1 MEATVLTRALSTV
14 SAAISPKSK
23 LAVLREVLLDH
34 TPAGL
39 RLMGTD
45 LETMVIYQLPP
56 NGVVGAG
63 ALTAPVESFVKL
75 VKTLKGE
82 VELTLEPETATTR
95 LTAGDLKLTLRGRAP
110 TEHLAVEP
118 RPADGIL
125 LATVDAA
132 ALQDALKRVM
142 PVVRQDDDQPSI
154 NSVHLAV
161 EAGDSSLTVEGAN
174 GHTLHTLRVPLL
186 APAPVTADALI
197 SLKQVQKLLKALAES
212 GAQVLQLYAD
222 PEREPAKDR
231 QETPPRRLVLVWTN
245 ADGAE
250 VEARIRLT
258 EGTYPTLSRI
268 IPQEPPQQTISVSV
282 KAMLEALKKLQTVE
296 PFKIAIETE
305 AEEPASLELTAI
317 TYDGSELAARM
328 PCTWEGE
335 ALGTLVDPA
344 YLEANLKAQM
354 EDQVALELR
363 YRVNSEGKVCNCEA
377 LVFRSGTL
385 VAVTMPMLDAKG
397 GCRWQR

>member
-1 MEATVLTRALSTV
+1 MEAQTLCRALSTV

-23 LAVLREVLLDH
+23 LAVLREVLLEQG
-34 TPAGL
+34 PAGL

-45 LETMVIYQLPP
+45 LEMVIVYQLPP
-56 NGVVGAG
+56 NGIVGTG
-63 ALTAPVESFVKL
+63 ALTAPVESFAKL
-75 VKTLKGE
+75 ARTLKGE

-95 LTAGDLKLTLRGRAP
+95 LQAGDLKLTLRGRAP
-110 TEHLAVEP
+110 TEHLDVEP

-161 EAGDSSLTVEGAN
+161 EAGGNLLTVEGAN
-174 GHTLHTLRVPLL
+174 GHTLHTLGVSLL
-186 APAPVTADALI
+186 MPAPVTADAMI

-212 GAQVLQLYAD
+212 GAQVMQLYAD

-268 IPQEPPQQTISVSV
+268 IPQEPAQQTISVSV
-282 KAMLEALKKLQTVE
+282 KAMLEALKKLKTVE

-317 TYDGSELAARM
+317 TYDGSELSTRM
-328 PCTWEGE
+328 PCTWEGD